1 MKRLHV
7 SVAVED
13 LDASIRFYATLF
25 NAEPNVRKTDYAKW
39 MLEDPR
45 VNFAIATLGCGKQA
59 GVDHVGIQ
67 TDSAEELEEIS
78 ERLQAAGA
86 ASVQQT
92 EANCCYAVS
101 DKTWVADPSG
111 LQWETFYTYGD
122 ITTYGADSAPIVIP
136 ATEEKN
142 ERCCG

>member
-1 MKRLHV
+1 M
-7 SVAVED
+7 
-13 LDASIRFYATLF
+13 
-25 NAEPNVRKTDYAKW
+25 
-39 MLEDPR
+39 
-45 VNFAIATLGCGKQA
+45 NFAIATLGCGKQT

-78 ERLQAAGA
+78 KRLQAAGA

-92 EANCCYAVS
+92 EASCCYAVS

-111 LQWETFYTYGD
+111 LQWETFYTHGN

-136 ATEEKN
+136 AAEEKS